1 MPGKERPDPHLHGCA
16 PPQTLSHHPAP
27 STYHHIAAIH
37 EQDTQKMLLS
47 WFKLLGLSPQLFLES
62 LVYAFL
68 PSCHKSLTYTAR
80 NYTRLLFTINFAS
93 PEQI

>member
-1 MPGKERPDPHLHGCA
+1 
-16 PPQTLSHHPAP
+16 
-27 STYHHIAAIH
+27 
-37 EQDTQKMLLS
+37 MLLS

-68 PSCHKSLTYTAR
+68 PSYHKSLTYTAR